1 MLDQRKARW
10 LFWTTAII
18 FFAIDLT
25 YVTGLEN
32 IDPLIA
38 QHMAFIERGYASG
51 LFLASG
57 AKVPR
62 TGGVII
68 NRGRSRA
75 DNETLI
81 KDDPFHSAGIAEYAI
96 TEFRP
101 GNLASALR

>member
-1 MLDQRKARW
+1 MAFLDDGDH
-10 LFWTTAII
+10 L
-18 FFAIDLT
+18 FAIDLT
-25 YVTGLEN
+25 YVTGFEN

-68 NRGRSRA
+68 ARGRSRA
-75 DNETLI
+75 DIETLI
-81 KDDPFHSAGIAEYAI
+81 KDDPFHSAGVAEYAI

-101 GNLASALR
+101 GNLATALK

>member
-1 MLDQRKARW
+1 MAFLDDGDH
-10 LFWTTAII
+10 L
-18 FFAIDLT
+18 FAIDLT

-38 QHMAFIERGYASG
+38 QHMTFIERGYASG

-68 NRGRSRA
+68 ARGRSRA
-75 DNETLI
+75 DIETLI
-81 KDDPFHSAGIAEYAI
+81 KDDPFHSAGVAEYTV
-96 TEFRP
+96 TEFLP
-101 GNLASALR
+101 GNLAAALK